1 MIGKSTM
8 IFSNKGVSLCWNIDL
23 TSWKHHLERLF
34 TYNSTIKACKLEAY
48 LNALVCN
55 NR

>member
-23 TSWKHHLERLF
+23 TLLETPFREV
-34 TYNSTIKACKLEAY
+34 IHIQ
-48 LNALVCN
+48 
-55 NR
+55 